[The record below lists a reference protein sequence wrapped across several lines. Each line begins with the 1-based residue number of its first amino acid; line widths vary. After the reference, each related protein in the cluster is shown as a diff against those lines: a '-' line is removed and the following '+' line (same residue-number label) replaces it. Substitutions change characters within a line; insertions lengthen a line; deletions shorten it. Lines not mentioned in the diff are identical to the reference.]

1 VSNEWLEIRD
11 QEISVQ
17 EIMQR
22 IRERIGERET
32 SDPGT
37 RDTEAESLAEDLY
50 HEMLGQ
56 AMEGTALQR
65 RVRLWRN
72 DCDIVP
78 RHYAIDW
85 RVPVL
90 GPLHA
95 LVRRVINAEIRRYLY
110 RSLEKQS
117 HFNRQVLEA
126 VETLARENAAL
137 CEEIEALR
145 QTHAGSE

>member
-1 VSNEWLEIRD
+1 VNDEWLEIRD
-11 QEISVQ
+11 KEISVQ

-22 IRERIGERET
+22 IRERIEAREAT
-32 SDPGT
+32 DPSV
-37 RDTEAESLAEDLY
+37 RDEEAQSLAEDLY
-50 HEMLGQ
+50 REMLGQ
-56 AMEGTALQR
+56 PMEGTALER

-78 RHYAIDW
+78 RHYVIDW

-95 LVRRVINAEIRRYLY
+95 LVRRVINAEIRRYLF

-117 HFNRQVLEA
+117 HVNRQVLEA
-126 VETLARENAAL
+126 LEMLARENAAL
-137 CEEIEALR
+137 RQEIEAQR
-145 QTHAGSE
+145 KASE